1 MSQSRPR
8 HWLSIRWIASL
19 PSFSSVL
26 AIGAVL
32 CLSGIDIVSVLAL
45 SLGLVLVAIGVRQ
58 LNPLGGQRLLEDAP
72 GFVLVAS
79 VMALATGVVNFGFGL
94 AVAVLLVGGAIVWR
108 LKHSGIHLAVANT
121 ELGPNALAVTNQT
134 MWLSTILTLLG
145 WQSLGF
151 FAVGL
156 IAQHL
161 LWRRAEGGL
170 RSGLL
175 LLFPVAGFVLSYSF
189 IPRYTGQFWVSVDQ
203 LWRSTVA
210 AGVSTW
216 GPADFSGAVGGVLR
230 YHWLGETAGGVI
242 ARITGI
248 SAVDSTTKMIP
259 VLATLAAFTAL
270 RQIGSQ
276 LGFLPSVCSLGSA
289 ATMLLCR
296 EFDVFSPG
304 SLWGIVL
311 FLTGITFLNHQVSR
325 HLEGESVY
333 ILSLVSAGIFLPL
346 ITLTQSTL
354 GPVYLLVSLLT
365 ACWAAWKSRRG
376 YGEWLVLVV
385 GQATLLIVL
394 RFTLLNSTR
403 SDMYFPSISLTSVLQ
418 FRGIELYYGESA
430 LIAVVISILFLLVV
444 AQKGAGLLLLRRSIS
459 NDPRFLITVVAT
471 TTSSLLLANFVSLGG
486 VEAHQSRFLSPLV
499 IVITL
504 VSSFV
509 LADELLQDA
518 NQVERRRFVLRA
530 TVFSLVLIGALWI
543 SSQIYLSSWSIQRS
557 AGIAIMI
564 AGSQLLLLGVA
575 WLRFKSGTSRHSRS
589 QVTALVLSGI
599 VIFASGRTLSQLI
612 DFQRTASETTRAL
625 EFTGGTTAQDC
636 FTKIRLD
643 TPKDT
648 IIASNWF
655 RTPTDSRS
663 PKNFM
668 VSAWTERRVFLD
680 GPEYVSYWV
689 DAPRGQSD
697 PDSNWVDYR
706 YQTTDNFA
714 ERATKES
721 YEALRA
727 ANVDYFIIETYMPM
741 PATWEPFAEV
751 ILEREPCKVL
761 KLRT

>member
-8 HWLSIRWIASL
+8 HWLSLSWIASL
-19 PSFSSVL
+19 PGFQSVL

-32 CLSGIDIVSVLAL
+32 CLTGIDIFSVLAL
-45 SLGLVLVAIGVRQ
+45 SLGLVLVAIGIRQ
-58 LNPLGGQRLLEDAP
+58 LNPLAGQRLLEDAP
-72 GFVLVAS
+72 GFVVIAS
-79 VMALATGVVNFGFGL
+79 GMALATGVVSFGFGL
-94 AVAVLLVGGAIVWR
+94 AVAALLVGGAVVWR
-108 LKHSGIHLAVANT
+108 LKHSGIHLAVANA
-121 ELGPNALAVTNQT
+121 ERGANALAVTNQT
-134 MWLSTILTLLG
+134 VWLSTILTLLG

-161 LWRRAEGGL
+161 LWRRTEGRL
-170 RSGLL
+170 RSGL

-210 AGVSTW
+210 AGVSNW

-248 SAVDSTTKMIP
+248 SAVDSTTKVLP
-259 VLATLAAFTAL
+259 VLATLAAFTVL

-276 LGFLPSVCSLGSA
+276 LGFSPSVLSLGSA

-311 FLTGITFLNHQVSR
+311 FLTGITFLNHQVNR
-325 HLEGESVY
+325 HLEGEAVY
-333 ILSLVSAGIFLPL
+333 VLSLISAGIFLPL

-376 YGEWLVLVV
+376 YGEWLVLVAA
-385 GQATLLIVL
+385 QTTLLIVL
-394 RFTLLNSTR
+394 RLTLLNSTR
-403 SDMYFPSISLTSVLQ
+403 SDMFSPTVSLTSALQ
-418 FRGIELYYGESA
+418 FRGVDVYNGESTA
-430 LIAVVISILFLLVV
+430 IAVIVSTLFLLVIT
-444 AQKGAGLLLLRRSIS
+444 QRGAGLLLLRRSPR
-459 NDPRFLITVVAT
+459 NDPRFLTTVVAT
-471 TTSSLLLANFVSLGG
+471 ATSSLLLANFISMGG
-486 VEAHQSRFLSPLV
+486 TEAQQSRFLSPLV
-499 IVITL
+499 VVITL

-518 NQVERRRFVLRA
+518 GRIERRRFVLRT
-530 TVFSLVLIGALWI
+530 TVFLLVLVGALWI
-543 SSQIYLSSWSIQRS
+543 SSRIYLSSWSFERS

-575 WLRFKSGTSRHSRS
+575 WLRFKSRSSRQSRN

-599 VIFASGRTLSQLI
+599 VIFASGRTVSQLI

-625 EFTGGTTAQDC
+625 EFTGGAPAQEC
-636 FTKIRLD
+636 FTEIRLK

-648 IIASNWF
+648 VIASNWF
-655 RTPTDSRS
+655 RTPTESRR

-680 GPEYVSYWV
+680 GPEYVRYWV
-689 DAPRGQSD
+689 DAPRDHSD
-697 PDSNWVDYR
+697 PESDWVDYR
-706 YQTTDNFA
+706 YQATDNFA

-721 YEALRA
+721 YETLRA
-727 ANVDYFIIETYMPM
+727 ANVDYFIIETFMPM

-751 ILEREPCKVL
+751 TLEREPCKVL